1 MKIASSSLQM
11 ASMHAESRQT
21 DVKESLQVWKGNQR
35 ANFEREGHYASASV
49 GIAATSVEISAA
61 GRMAAAQA
69 EARASMREAAL
80 SASASETTAPAS
92 GPSGTAATDGIDE
105 DDEEHLPPRL
115 RLIKSVVEKVLGESI
130 HLHGAR
136 PHEGHGHGDGK
147 SLKAVKAG
155 NDGGPRDAGPA
166 VGMRYDK
173 TVTHSESEQ
182 LHFEAQGMVK
192 TADGQEISFQIALDM
207 QRSYSSSESV
217 QFQVGRAPQDPLV
230 INYPGHATELTD
242 TKFDFDLDADGDKEK
257 ISFVKP
263 GSGFLVFDRNNDG
276 KANDGKELFG
286 TKTGNGF
293 AELAQLDADK
303 NGWIDENDPAFSQLK
318 LWTKDEAGKDHVQ
331 GLLAANIGAISTQST
346 AAPFK
351 FKDANN
357 VEQGVMRAAG
367 VYLQEDGKGAGT
379 VGQVDLM
386 V

>member
-92 GPSGTAATDGIDE
+92 GPSGTSATEGIDE

-130 HLHGAR
+130 HLADVR
-136 PHEGHGHGDGK
+136 PHEGGHAAHAAHAARGADN
-147 SLKAVKAG
+147 AT
-155 NDGGPRDAGPA
+155 A

-182 LHFEAQGMVK
+182 LHFEAQGEVQ
-192 TADGQEISFQIALDM
+192 TADGQKISFQISLDM
-207 QRSYSSSESV
+207 QRSYSSSASTR
-217 QFQVGRAPQDPLV
+217 FQIGQAPKDPLV
-230 INYPGHATELTD
+230 INYPGRATELTD
-242 TKFDFDLDADGDKEK
+242 TKFDFDLDGDGNKEK

-263 GSGFLVFDRNNDG
+263 GSGFLVFDRNKDG

-293 AELAQLDADK
+293 AELAELDMDK

-318 LWTKDEAGKDHVQ
+318 LWTKDEAGKDHMQ

-367 VYLQEDGKGAGT
+367 VYLQEDGKAAGT

>member
-35 ANFEREGHYASASV
+35 ANFNLEGHSASASLGV
-49 GIAATSVEISAA
+49 AATSVDISDA

-69 EARASMREAAL
+69 EARASMREASL
-80 SASASETTAPAS
+80 SASASESTAPT
-92 GPSGTAATDGIDE
+92 SGTSKAEGTDE
-105 DDEEHLPPRL
+105 DDEENLPPRL
-115 RLIKSVVEKVLGESI
+115 KMIKSVVEKILGESI
-130 HLHGAR
+130 HLTGAR
-136 PHEGHGHGDGK
+136 PHDEGH
-147 SLKAVKAG
+147 AARRPE
-155 NDGGPRDAGPA
+155 NPTAT
-166 VGMRYDK
+166 GMRYDK

-182 LHFEAQGMVK
+182 MHFEAQGEVQ
-192 TADGQEISFQIALDM
+192 TADGQKIAFQVSMDL
-207 QRSYSSSESV
+207 QRSYSSSESTH
-217 QFQVGRAPQDPLV
+217 FQIGQAPKDPLV

-242 TKFDFDLDADGDKEK
+242 TKFDFDLDGDGGKEK

-263 GSGFLVFDRNNDG
+263 GSGFLVFDKNNDG

-293 AELAQLDADK
+293 SELAQLDADK

-318 LWTKDEAGKDHVQ
+318 LWTKDEAGKDHMQ

-346 AAPFK
+346 ATPFK

-367 VYLQEDGKGAGT
+367 VYLQEDGKAAGT

-386 V
+386 A

>member
-92 GPSGTAATDGIDE
+92 GPSGTSATEGIDE

-130 HLHGAR
+130 HLADVR
-136 PHEGHGHGDGK
+136 PHEGGHAAHAAHAARGADN
-147 SLKAVKAG
+147 AT
-155 NDGGPRDAGPA
+155 A

-182 LHFEAQGMVK
+182 LHFEAQGEVQ
-192 TADGQEISFQIALDM
+192 TADGQKISFQISLDM
-207 QRSYSSSESV
+207 QRSYSSSASTH
-217 QFQVGRAPQDPLV
+217 FQIGQAPKDPLV
-230 INYPGHATELTD
+230 INYPGRATELTD
-242 TKFDFDLDADGDKEK
+242 TKFDFDLDGDGNKEK

-293 AELAQLDADK
+293 AELAELDMDK

-318 LWTKDEAGKDHVQ
+318 LWTKDEAGKDHMQ
-331 GLLAANIGAISTQST
+331 GLLAANIGAIATQST
-346 AAPFK
+346 ATLFK